1 MFWSDVCPDRS
12 PFRVSGE
19 GTRGFWAIPNRQHIP
34 VSTSTGPLCHHGQS
48 GLPDGGHS
56 LRYPGTSAHPCRDDR
71 RLRIA
76 IRGPRRRGS
85 LSSGSKTRAPRR
97 SHPETLV
104 RLQSVSES
112 AKGDTLPPPGSVGCT
127 AVPPHEPGSQ
137 LHREEGRRLFGL
149 DPAGY
154 RAGRPDYPD
163 VIYETLVERCG
174 LGPTTR
180 ALEIGPG
187 TGLATQRLLRDGAHV
202 TAIEPDPG
210 MASYLR
216 DAAASPNLDVVISS
230 FEEADI
236 PLASFDLAV
245 AATSF
250 HWIDQKV
257 GLSKL
262 GHVIRSGGWVAL
274 WWTLFRD
281 PDQPDEFSQAV
292 EQILGP
298 ATRGAFDEPGRPP
311 FQLDELHR
319 RRDMTRWA
327 GLDVVASQVTSWTCS
342 SHLSRPERCT
352 HRWPPSSAVRPT
364 NSAGFSMAWNDS
376 PRKCPR
382 AS

>member
-1 MFWSDVCPDRS
+1 M
-12 PFRVSGE
+12 
-19 GTRGFWAIPNRQHIP
+19 
-34 VSTSTGPLCHHGQS
+34 
-48 GLPDGGHS
+48 
-56 LRYPGTSAHPCRDDR
+56 
-71 RLRIA
+71 
-76 IRGPRRRGS
+76 
-85 LSSGSKTRAPRR
+85 
-97 SHPETLV
+97 
-104 RLQSVSES
+104 
-112 AKGDTLPPPGSVGCT
+112 
-127 AVPPHEPGSQ
+127 PPHEPGSQ

-262 GHVIRSGGWVAL
+262 GRVIRSGGWVAL

-327 GLDVVASQVTSWTCS
+327 GLDVVASQVTSWTCE
-342 SHLSRPERCT
+342 LTPVQAR
-352 HRWPPSSAVRPT
+352 ALY
-364 NSAGFSMAWNDS
+364 ASMATVIRRPPDEQRRVLDGVERLATEMS
-376 PRKCPR
+376 EGVVRRQFVTALYTGRRP
-382 AS
+382 